1 MEIYNGSNEQIYKR
15 ALAGANIS
23 LWEWDLERCCIFF
36 SDNFKNILG
45 YDTKNFKNLFDFIE
59 QIVIPQDKLS
69 AKNDLTFFI
78 KGNTETYRSEFKIST
93 KEKHIRSL
101 LVKGAATRNSAGEI
115 ILLSGSINDV
125 TQKKRLEEY
134 INYSAYYDSLTG
146 FPNRILFRNDLKT
159 ILDNYKNGA
168 LIFIDIDDFKSVND
182 TFGHDYG
189 DLLLIIFSQ
198 LIAMCI
204 EPYGTLYRLGGDE
217 FILLIDKLNSYNKLK
232 KLCMEISHYLRN
244 PFEIKEKQIY
254 ITISIGIALFPED
267 SSDVAELY
275 KYADLAVFESKQ
287 KGKNTTTFFKKEL
300 FYFYRRKLIIEQ
312 ELNTA
317 IENDELYI
325 LYQPQI
331 DAVENKVIGFES
343 LLRWKNRKLGFIS
356 PQEFIPIC
364 ESTGIIID
372 IGEWVLNSVCKMI
385 YELQLKGFKVE
396 TMSVN
401 VSPIQLRN
409 SDFVTRIINICEKN
423 EISPSLLEIEITEGT
438 LIDLYTCKIKTLDQL
453 LKKGVRVAID
463 DFGTGYSSLNY
474 LTILPVNTL
483 KIDKSFIDNIE
494 SKKNKAVIKSI
505 INLCKSLNYNIIAEG
520 VETKRQLDCLLHIG
534 CNIIQGYY
542 FSKPLPTNKIED
554 ILKEENK
561 FGGFQFE

>member
-15 ALAGANIS
+15 ALTGANIS
-23 LWEWDLERCCIFF
+23 LWEWNLEKCCIFF

-45 YDTKNFKNLFDFIE
+45 YDTDDFKNLFDFIE
-59 QIVIPQDKLS
+59 EIVIPQDKLS

-93 KEKHIRSL
+93 KEKHIRAL

-146 FPNRILFRNDLKT
+146 LPNRILFRNDLKT

-168 LIFIDIDDFKSVND
+168 LIFINIDDFKSVND

-217 FILLIDKLNSYNKLK
+217 FMLLIDKLNSYNELE

-244 PFEIKEKQIY
+244 PFEVKEKQIY

-267 SSDVAELY
+267 SRDVAELY

-312 ELNTA
+312 ELKTA
-317 IENDELYI
+317 IENNELYI

-396 TMSVN
+396 TISVN

-409 SDFVTRIINICEKN
+409 SDFVTRLINICEKN

-438 LIDLYTCKIKTLDQL
+438 LIDLYTCKIKTLDEL

-520 VETKRQLDCLLHIG
+520 VETKKQLDCLLHIG
-534 CNIIQGYY
+534 CNTIQGYY
-542 FSKPLPTNKIED
+542 FSKPLPVNKIED
-554 ILKEENK
+554 ILKKSK